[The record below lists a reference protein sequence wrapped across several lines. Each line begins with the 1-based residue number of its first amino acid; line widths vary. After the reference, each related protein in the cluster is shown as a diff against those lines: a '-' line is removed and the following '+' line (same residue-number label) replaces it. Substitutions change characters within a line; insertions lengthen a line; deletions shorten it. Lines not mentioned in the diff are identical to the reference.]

1 MSKAIREIA
10 KVVPAFAPRI
20 LVDVGAN
27 VGRSTRELVEAAGAE
42 ATVFAFEPV
51 TKSFQQL
58 QEAVTELGGGVV
70 AEQACLGS
78 IDGNVLMT
86 ARGTA
91 NGNRIVAEGEVRGN
105 TEVVPMLRGDA
116 YFRAR
121 GVEMIDLWK
130 SSTNGWDL
138 DVLVGMIDYLASQ
151 RIRAIQVVT
160 ALAPGETRACP
171 FEKMTAF
178 LEPFGY
184 GVLGFVSPVRTDEAG
199 NPRASIAL
207 VDAIYIA
214 E

>member
-1 MSKAIREIA
+1 M
-10 KVVPAFAPRI
+10 

-27 VGRSTRELVEAAGAE
+27 IGRSTRELIDAAGAE

-51 TKSFQQL
+51 TRSFQQL
-58 QEAVTELGGGVV
+58 QDAVAGLNGVV
-70 AEQACLGS
+70 IEQACLGS
-78 IDGNVLMT
+78 VDGNVLMT

-91 NGNRIVAEGEVRGN
+91 NSNRIVAEGEVRGS

-116 YFRAR
+116 YFRSR
-121 GVEMIDLWK
+121 GVEMIDLFK
-130 SSTNGWDL
+130 TSANGWDI
-138 DVLVGMIDYLASQ
+138 DILVGMIDYLAAR

-160 ALAPGETRACP
+160 ALAAGETRACP

-184 GVLGFVSPVRTDEAG
+184 GVLGFVSPVRADEAG
-199 NPRASIAL
+199 NARASIAL
-207 VDAIYIA
+207 VDTIYIA

>member
-27 VGRSTRELVEAAGAE
+27 VGRSTRELVEATGPE
-42 ATVFAFEPV
+42 ATIFASEPI
-51 TKSFQQL
+51 TGSFQQL
-58 QEAVTELGGGVV
+58 QNAVAGAGAVV
-70 AEQACLGS
+70 VLEQACLGS

-91 NGNRIVAEGEVRGN
+91 NGNRIVAEGEVRGG

-116 YFRAR
+116 YFRGR
-121 GVEMIDLWK
+121 GVETIDLFK

-160 ALAPGETRACP
+160 ALASAETRACP

-184 GVLGFVSPVRTDEAG
+184 GVLGFVSPVRSDEAG
-199 NPRASIAL
+199 NARASIAL

>member
-10 KVVPAFAPRI
+10 KVDPAFAPHV

-27 VGRSTRELVEAAGAE
+27 VGRSTRELVEAAGDGA
-42 ATVFAFEPV
+42 AVFAFEPV
-51 TKSFQQL
+51 TRSFQQL
-58 QEAVTELGGGVV
+58 QEAVAGLDGVV
-70 AEQACLGS
+70 VEQACLGS
-78 IDGNVLMT
+78 VDGNVLMT

-121 GVEMIDLWK
+121 GVEMIDLFK

-151 RIRAIQVVT
+151 RIRAVQVVT
-160 ALAPGETRACP
+160 ALASGETRACP
-171 FEKMTAF
+171 LEKMTAF

-184 GVLGFVSPVRTDEAG
+184 GVLGFVSPVRADEAG

-207 VDAIYIA
+207 VDTIYIA

>member
-1 MSKAIREIA
+1 MSKAIREIV
-10 KVVPAFAPRI
+10 KVFPTFAPQV

-27 VGRSTRELVEAAGAE
+27 VGRSTRELVEAAGDE
-42 ATVFAFEPV
+42 TMVFAFEPV

-58 QEAVTELGGGVV
+58 QDAVAGLETVV
-70 AEQACLGS
+70 IEQACLGS
-78 IDGNVLMT
+78 VDGNVLMT

-91 NGNRIVAEGEVRGN
+91 NGNRIVAEGEVRGA
-105 TEVVPMLRGDA
+105 TEVAPMIRGDA

-121 GVEMIDLWK
+121 GVEMIDLFK

-160 ALAPGETRACP
+160 ALAAGETRACP
-171 FEKMTAF
+171 FEKVTAF

-184 GVLGFVSPVRTDEAG
+184 GVLGFVSPVRSDEAG
-199 NPRASIAL
+199 NARASIAL
-207 VDAIYIA
+207 VDTIYIA

>member
-42 ATVFAFEPV
+42 VTVFAFEPV

-58 QEAVTELGGGVV
+58 QDAVTELGGGVV

-121 GVEMIDLWK
+121 GVEMIDLRRK
-130 SSTNGWDL
+130 NGEIYPQW
-138 DVLVGMIDYLASQ
+138 Q

>member
-10 KVVPAFAPRI
+10 KVLPTFAPEV

-27 VGRSTRELVEAAGAE
+27 VGRSTRELLEAVETGAA
-42 ATVFAFEPV
+42 VFAFEPIAR
-51 TKSFQQL
+51 SFQQL
-58 QEAVTELGGGVV
+58 HETLGGHGGVIL
-70 AEQACLGS
+70 EQACLGS
-78 IDGNVLMT
+78 VEGSVLMT

-91 NGNRIVAEGEVRGN
+91 NSNRIVAEGEVRGA
-105 TEVVPMLRGDA
+105 TEVVPMIRGDA
-116 YFRAR
+116 YFRGR
-121 GVEMIDLWK
+121 GVEMIDLFK

-160 ALAPGETRACP
+160 ALASGETRACP

-184 GVLGFVSPVRTDEAG
+184 GVLGFVSPVRADEAG
-199 NPRASIAL
+199 NPRASITL
-207 VDAIYIA
+207 VDTIYIA

>member
-10 KVVPAFAPRI
+10 KVVPAFAPRF

-27 VGRSTRELVEAAGAE
+27 VGRSTRELVEVADAE
-42 ATVFAFEPV
+42 ATVFAFEPI
-51 TKSFQQL
+51 TRSFQQL
-58 QEAVTELGGGVV
+58 QEAVAGLDGVV
-70 AEQACLGS
+70 VEQACLGS
-78 IDGNVLMT
+78 VDGNVLMT

-121 GVEMIDLWK
+121 GVEMIDLFK

-184 GVLGFVSPVRTDEAG
+184 GVLGFVSPVRADEAG

-207 VDAIYIA
+207 VDTIYIA

>member
-1 MSKAIREIA
+1 VSKAIREIA
-10 KVVPAFAPRI
+10 KVVPAFAPKV

-27 VGRSTRELVEAAGAE
+27 VGRSTRELVETVGPD
-42 ATVFAFEPV
+42 ATVFAFEPI
-51 TKSFQQL
+51 TRSFQQL
-58 QEAVTELGGGVV
+58 QEAVAGVDGVV
-70 AEQACLGS
+70 VEQACLGS
-78 IDGNVLMT
+78 VDGNVLMT

-121 GVEMIDLWK
+121 GVEIIDLFK

-184 GVLGFVSPVRTDEAG
+184 GVLGFVSPIRADEAG